1 MADVSVR
8 RAEHG
13 DAAAIRAL
21 IEEVGEGDL
30 KSRFGTIDVDYII
43 EHTELSVVAAA
54 DEDDSSTIVAFA
66 AFSSRCPQYTTE
78 AWLDYTDPAQYSVR
92 KKYFDLL
99 YPCLL
104 SLFPMFSLFL
114 IFAGPKRSLV

>member
-43 EHTELSVVAAA
+43 EQTDLSVVAAT
-54 DEDDSSTIVAFA
+54 DEDDPSTIVAFA
-66 AFSSRCPQYTTE
+66 AFSSQCPQYTTE
-78 AWLDYTDPAQYSVR
+78 GWLDYMDPAQYSVR
-92 KKYFDLL
+92 RIFFCFSYRMLL
-99 YPCLL
+99 LFSHLL
-104 SLFPMFSLFL
+104 HPFRP
-114 IFAGPKRSLV
+114 